1 MPNRANAAS
10 PSRTHRLRAAAALIA
25 ACLPWLA
32 VADPGGRVAANGA
45 AEAASPEIRTDDVER
60 FYALYNAT
68 DGRPSVAQLDEYLAQ
83 GSPSLKE
90 FARLRRVTGERIA
103 AQIAAEPAMY
113 RDARACLALLPR
125 VKRRVAASLRK
136 LGELYPQ
143 AKFPPV
149 AIVVGR
155 GRPVGITNPAGVTI
169 GLEALCA
176 ADFMNPDPEDRF
188 VRVIA
193 HEYAHIQ
200 QPAAAQDL
208 EPGDPRASV
217 LGMSLTEGG
226 AEFVAEL
233 ISGGVA
239 NPGLAARVRGRE
251 REIGE
256 AFLREQDDSDY
267 DRWMYNYRKGS
278 DEPYDQG
285 YWIGY
290 RIARAYYRRAGDKRA
305 ALAAILE
312 MPDPKAFLRQS
323 GWAPGR

>member
-1 MPNRANAAS
+1 MPNRPNATTAS
-10 PSRTHRLRAAAALIA
+10 RNPRLRATAALLA
-25 ACLPWLA
+25 ACLPW
-32 VADPGGRVAANGA
+32 
-45 AEAASPEIRTDDVER
+45 AASAGPKIEIRTDDVER

-68 DGRPSVAQLDEYLAQ
+68 DGRPSAAQLDQYLAQ
-83 GSPSLKE
+83 GSASLKE
-90 FARLRRVTGERIA
+90 FAQLRRVTGERIA
-103 AQIAAEPAMY
+103 AQIAADPAMY
-113 RDARACLALLPR
+113 RDARDCLALLPQ
-125 VKRRVAASLRK
+125 VKQRATAALRK

-143 AKFPPV
+143 ATFPPV

-155 GRPVGITNPAGVTI
+155 GKPVGITNPAGVTI

-200 QPAAAQDL
+200 QPAAAQELD
-208 EPGDPRASV
+208 PGDPRAGV

-239 NPGLAARVRGRE
+239 NPGLATRVRGRE
-251 REIGE
+251 RAIGE
-256 AFLREQDDSDY
+256 AFLREQDNSDFSQ
-267 DRWMYNYRKGS
+267 WMFNYRKGS

-285 YWIGY
+285 YWVGY
-290 RIARAYYRRAGDKRA
+290 RIVKAYYERAEDKRA
-305 ALAAILE
+305 ALATILQ
-312 MPDPKAFLRQS
+312 MPDPKAFLAQS
-323 GWAPGR
+323 GWTPGQ